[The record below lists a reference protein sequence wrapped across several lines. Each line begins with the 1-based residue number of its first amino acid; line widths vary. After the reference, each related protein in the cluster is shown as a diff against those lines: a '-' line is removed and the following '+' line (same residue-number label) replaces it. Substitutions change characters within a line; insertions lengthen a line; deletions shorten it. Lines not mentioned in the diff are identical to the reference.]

1 MGPCCVVFRHL
12 FQCVRARARVC
23 VRVLFYI
30 LPAHPSLSL
39 YVCIGGGEGAG
50 SEDNET
56 ISFFYFET
64 VLIGHVYFQCL
75 AALT

>member
-1 MGPCCVVFRHL
+1 MGPCCALFRHL
-12 FQCVRARARVC
+12 FQCVRARARAC

-39 YVCIGGGEGAG
+39 YVCIGEGGG

-56 ISFFYFET
+56 ILFYFET
-64 VLIGHVYFQCL
+64 ILIGHVYFLCL